1 MKLKYTKCSLA
12 LGKFLFSKQ
21 NLVALKMGDVL
32 AGFSVF
38 LGKRTAWMLDK
49 TKHHPEQW
57 PARL

>member
-57 PARL
+57 